1 MPPPRREPPRRAA
14 VLCRRRPERRPLPSA
29 PPSPDLAWGDRGQ
42 ERGERDRIW
51 HRCRRIW
58 QPPRRR
64 TAALPPPS
72 ASPAVLL
79 APRPAAGAR
88 PWPPRAAPPTLALA
102 PAASRRTRA
111 RAGCRPPC
119 SRPRL
124 AAALREVSGGERW
137 GGERGEGEKKLSR
150 EDRGERKVEIFG
162 GLTVNSLDWVTW
174 PTNLALIHR
183 LVLRGRRI

>member
-1 MPPPRREPPRRAA
+1 MPPPRRAA

-29 PPSPDLAWGDRGQ
+29 PPSPDLAWGDMGQ

-51 HRCRRIW
+51 HRRRRIW

-88 PWPPRAAPPTLALA
+88 PLPPRAAPPTLALA

-137 GGERGEGEKKLSR
+137 GGEKAESG
-150 EDRGERKVEIFG
+150 GERKFEIFSV
-162 GLTVNSLDWVTW
+162 LTVNSSDWVTW
-174 PTNLALIHR
+174 PTNLALIHW
-183 LVLRGRRI
+183 LVLRARRI